1 MTDVLIIDDDEV
13 YGELSQERLE
23 GHGWDVRFHHG
34 PFGTVNAI
42 RSLQPR
48 VIVLD
53 VNMPGLDG
61 TGISDILQKTP
72 GLEEI
77 RVLLHSSM
85 DPRELERLAKLHG
98 AHASLSKS
106 APASELVQRVRAL
119 MAMRVPVR
127 R

>member
-23 GHGWDVRFHHG
+23 GHGWEVRFHHG

-53 VNMPGLDG
+53 VN
-61 TGISDILQKTP
+61 GISDILHKTP

-85 DPRELERLAKLHG
+85 DPRELERLGKLHG
-98 AHASLSKS
+98 AHGSLSKS
-106 APASELVQRVRAL
+106 APASELVQKVKAL
-119 MAMRVPVR
+119 MAMRIPLR